1 MSGSTNAIVDEKIFK
16 SSFCKFVK
24 DELES
29 GGTNANFDEEFLESI
44 LCVFF
49 EYAGTNATVDEEFI
63 KRIFC
68 KLLPVV
74 EDALEQKSI
83 SIQDVKALHGHFFDR
98 LKRKDPLTEQVMEVA
113 RDHLVS
119 PL

>member
-16 SSFCKFVK
+16 SSFCKLVK

-29 GGTNANFDEEFLESI
+29 SGTNVNFDEEFLESI
-44 LCVFF
+44 SCVFF

-74 EDALEQKSI
+74 EDAIEQKTI
-83 SIQDVKALHGHFFDR
+83 SIQDVKALRGHFVDR
-98 LKRKDPLTEQVMEVA
+98 LKRKDPLVEQVMKIA
-113 RDHLVS
+113 CDHLF
-119 PL
+119 